1 MSVANSLI
9 YAGET
14 QRTFQDGIETN
25 SIVALNNALVIGSA
39 SSTVSLPNAQ
49 LGQTSTTHDHPEA
62 DDSLRLAS
70 TFFCKRAINVKE
82 ALFLSQANTFTG
94 ENRFET
100 QLVNDSSTLAS
111 STKFV
116 KDNIDLLK
124 VSANTFTQEQTFSSI
139 NTDTINS
146 ANPVVFTQ
154 GTIQASN
161 ILPTVANGI
170 IQLGPTTLAT
180 SGSLSLITTGL
191 VSFFPRT
198 NVGDANKTSLS
209 FRSATFA
216 GEIGSVRRTSSTSV
230 AYQTSSDRR
239 LKENI
244 VDMGPMTPTILK
256 MKPREYVWKSTKK
269 KDFGFIA
276 QELFEALPHTKP
288 EGYVEEPKDEEGKPD
303 YYGVDYGSI
312 TPYLLKALQE
322 TITRV
327 AQLERE
333 VLLLKNRV

>member
-1 MSVANSLI
+1 M
-9 YAGET
+9 
-14 QRTFQDGIETN
+14 
-25 SIVALNNALVIGSA
+25 
-39 SSTVSLPNAQ
+39 
-49 LGQTSTTHDHPEA
+49 
-62 DDSLRLAS
+62 
-70 TFFCKRAINVKE
+70 
-82 ALFLSQANTFTG
+82 
-94 ENRFET
+94 
-100 QLVNDSSTLAS
+100 
-111 STKFV
+111 
-116 KDNIDLLK
+116 LK

-139 NTDTINS
+139 NTETINS

-170 IQLGPTTLAT
+170 VQIGPTTLAT
-180 SGSLSLITTGL
+180 SGSFSLISTGL

-256 MKPREYVWKSTKK
+256 MKPREYIWKSTKK
-269 KDFGFIA
+269 KDYGFIA

-288 EGYVEEPKDEEGKPD
+288 EGYVQEPVDEEGNPD
-303 YYGVDYGSI
+303 YYGVDYGSV

-322 TITRV
+322 TILRV

-333 VLLLKNRV
+333 VLLLKNR

>member
-9 YAGET
+9 LSGET
-14 QRTFQDGIETN
+14 QRTFQAGIVTN
-25 SIVALNNALVIGSA
+25 SITALNNNLVIGSV
-39 SSTVSLPNAQ
+39 SSNVSLPNAQ

-82 ALFLSQANTFTG
+82 ALFLSQDNTFTG

-100 QLVNDSSTLAS
+100 QSVNDSSTLVAN
-111 STKFV
+111 TEYV
-116 KDNIDLLK
+116 KNNINLLK
-124 VSANTFTQEQTFSSI
+124 ASPNTFTQEQSFSSI
-139 NTDTINS
+139 NTNTINS
-146 ANPVVFTQ
+146 TEPVLFSQ
-154 GTIQASN
+154 GVKASSIVATTAGGLIQIGSTDVIN
-161 ILPTVANGI
+161 NG
-170 IQLGPTTLAT
+170 
-180 SGSLSLITTGL
+180 SFSLVNTGI
-191 VSFFPRT
+191 VSFFPKTNQGDNNRT
-198 NVGDANKTSLS
+198 TLS
-209 FRSATFA
+209 FRSAVTL
-216 GEIGSVRRTSSTSV
+216 GEIGRIVRTSSSSV

-239 LKENI
+239 LKESI
-244 VDMGPMTPTILK
+244 VDMGPMTSTILK
-256 MKPREYVWKSTKK
+256 MKPREYVWKSSKK
-269 KDFGFIA
+269 KDYGFIA

>member
-9 YAGET
+9 LDGQQ
-14 QRTFQDGIETN
+14 QRTFQSGIVTNEITPLDG
-25 SIVALNNALVIGSA
+25 ALVIGSVA
-39 SSTVSLPNAQ
+39 STVSLPNAQ

-82 ALFLSQANTFTG
+82 ALFLAQDNTFTG

-100 QLVNDSSTLAS
+100 QSVNDSSTLVAN
-111 STKFV
+111 TQYV
-116 KDNIDLLK
+116 KDNLDLLK
-124 VSANTFTQEQTFSSI
+124 VSPNTFTQEQTFSSI
-139 NTDTINS
+139 NTNTINS
-146 ANPVVFTQ
+146 TEQVLFSQ
-154 GTIQASN
+154 GVKTSSI
-161 ILPTVANGI
+161 IPTTSGGL
-170 IQLGPTTLAT
+170 IQLGSTDVASNGSFSLVN
-180 SGSLSLITTGL
+180 SGI

-198 NVGDANKTSLS
+198 NQGDNNKTTLS
-209 FRSATFA
+209 FRSAVTL
-216 GEIGSVRRTSSTSV
+216 GEIGRIARTSSSSV

-239 LKENI
+239 LKESI
-244 VDMGPMTPTILK
+244 VDMGPMTSTILK
-256 MKPREYVWKSTKK
+256 MKPREYVWKSSKK
-269 KDFGFIA
+269 KDYGFIA

-288 EGYVEEPKDEEGKPD
+288 EGYVEEPKDEEGKPE
-303 YYGVDYGSI
+303 YYGVDYGSV

-333 VLLLKNRV
+333 VLLLKNR